1 MAEVKLYDT
10 TLRDGAQRERI
21 SFSVADKLKIVHEL
35 DKLGIHYI
43 EGGWPGSNP
52 KDIEFFER
60 VKNIKLKNSK
70 IVAFGSTRRKDIK
83 PEDDLNLK
91 ALVDSG
97 TGAACLVGKC
107 WHIHV
112 ERALRT
118 TLEENLNMIS
128 DSIAFLKQKGL
139 EVFFDAEHFFDGYK
153 DKPDYAIAALKAA
166 ESAGAD
172 CLVLCDTNGGTMPFE
187 TKEII
192 EAAQYNVTMPL
203 GIHAHNDAECA
214 VANSIIAVQAGVSQ
228 VQGTINGYGERCG
241 NANLCS
247 IIPALQLK
255 LGIEVMRPEQ
265 LKLLTEASLFV
276 SEIANL
282 SPYPQQAYVGQSAF
296 AHKAGL
302 HTSAVE
308 REELGYAHIDP
319 GLVGNIQR
327 VVVSELA
334 GKSTIILKAQELG
347 IDLSNEPHKVT
358 DILNRIKGLE
368 HVGYH
373 FEAADASLEILIR
386 KSLGIQPHYFTLDR
400 FRVIMEKREDGKVA
414 TEASIKL
421 QVGGEEVIT
430 AAEGN
435 GPINALDSA
444 LRKAIQSVYP
454 ALADIELNDFKV
466 RVLDETKG
474 TGAVTRV
481 LIESGDGRS
490 TWGTIGVSEN
500 IIEASWHAL
509 VDSIEYGLMHKRVH
523 EENGFNGFDG
533 INGINGVN
541 GHSTPA
547 ETKSSETGGG

>member
-10 TLRDGAQRERI
+10 TLRDGSQRERI
-21 SFSVADKLKIVHEL
+21 SFSVTDKLKIVREL

-52 KDIEFFER
+52 KDVEFFER
-60 VKNIKLKNSK
+60 VRSLKRKNSK
-70 IVAFGSTRRKDIK
+70 IVAFGSTRRKDVK
-83 PEDDLNLK
+83 PEDDSNLK
-91 ALVDSG
+91 ALAGSG
-97 TGAACLVGKC
+97 ADAACIVGKC

-118 TLEENLNMIS
+118 TLEENLNMIN
-128 DSIAFLKQKGL
+128 DSIAFLKKHL
-139 EVFFDAEHFFDGYK
+139 DEVFFDAEHFFDGYK
-153 DKPDYAIAALKAA
+153 DNPDYAVACLKAA
-166 ESAGAD
+166 EDAGAD
-172 CLVLCDTNGGTMPFE
+172 CLVLCDTNGGTLPFE
-187 TKEII
+187 IKEII
-192 EAAQYNVTMPL
+192 EELQKHVKASL
-203 GIHAHNDAECA
+203 GIHTHNDAECA
-214 VANSIIAVQAGVSQ
+214 VANSIVAVQAGVAQ
-228 VQGTINGYGERCG
+228 VQGTMNGYGERCG

-255 LGIEVMRPEQ
+255 LGIEVVSPDQ
-265 LKLLTEASLFV
+265 LKLLAEASHFV

-308 REELGYAHIDP
+308 REERGYAHIDP

-386 KSLGIQPHYFTLDR
+386 KSLGIHPHFFKLVR

-414 TEASIKL
+414 TEATIKL
-421 QVGGEEVIT
+421 EVGGKTVIES
-430 AAEGN
+430 AEGN
-435 GPINALDSA
+435 GPVNALDKA
-444 LRKAIQSVYP
+444 LRKAIESVYP

-466 RVLDETKG
+466 RVLDEKKG

-481 LIESGDGRS
+481 LIESGDGKK
-490 TWGTIGVSEN
+490 TWGSIGVSEN

-523 EENGFNGFDG
+523 EENGLL
-533 INGINGVN
+533 
-541 GHSTPA
+541 
-547 ETKSSETGGG
+547 ETRY

>member
-21 SFSVADKLKIVHEL
+21 SFSVSDKLKIAYEL

-83 PEDDLNLK
+83 PEDDVNLK
-91 ALVDSG
+91 SLVESG
-97 TGAACLVGKC
+97 AGAACLVGKC

-128 DSIAFLKQKGL
+128 DSIAYLKQKGL

-187 TKEII
+187 IKEIV
-192 EAAQYNVTMPL
+192 EAVQRNVTAPL
-203 GIHAHNDAECA
+203 GIHTHNDAECA
-214 VANSIIAVQAGVSQ
+214 VANSIIAVQAGVAQ

-255 LGIEVMRPEQ
+255 LGIDVMGPDQ
-265 LKLLTEASLFV
+265 LELLTEASLFV

-282 SPYPQQAYVGQSAF
+282 SPYPQQAYVGHSAF

-308 REELGYAHIDP
+308 REERGYAHIDP

-347 IDLSNEPHKVT
+347 IDLSDEPHKVT

-373 FEAADASLEILIR
+373 FEAADGSLEILIR
-386 KSLGIQPHYFTLDR
+386 KALGIQPHFFTLER
-400 FRVIMEKREDGKVA
+400 FRVIMEKREDGRVA
-414 TEASIKL
+414 TEASLKL
-421 QVGGEEVIT
+421 QIGGEEVIT

-435 GPINALDSA
+435 GPVNALDGA
-444 LRKAIQSVYP
+444 LRKAIQTVYP

-466 RVLDETKG
+466 RVLDEKKG

-481 LIESGDGRS
+481 LIESGDGKK

-500 IIEASWHAL
+500 IIEASWQAL

-523 EENGFNGFDG
+523 EENGFNG
-533 INGINGVN
+533 VN
-541 GHSTPA
+541 G
-547 ETKSSETGGG
+547 G

>member
-10 TLRDGAQRERI
+10 TLRDGSQRERI
-21 SFSVADKLKIVHEL
+21 SFSVTDKLKITREL

-52 KDIEFFER
+52 KDTEYFQR
-60 VKNIKLKNSK
+60 VRDLRLNNAK
-70 IVAFGSTRRKDIK
+70 IIAFGSTRRKDIRA
-83 PEDDLNLK
+83 EDDSNLK
-91 ALVDSG
+91 ALVAS
-97 TGAACLVGKC
+97 GAAGACIVGKC

-112 ERALRT
+112 EKALRT
-118 TLEENLNMIS
+118 TREENLNMIF
-128 DSIAFLKQKGL
+128 DSVAYLKKNGL
-139 EVFFDAEHFFDGYK
+139 EVFFDAEHFFDGFK
-153 DKPDYAIAALKAA
+153 DDPDYALSALKAA
-166 ESAGAD
+166 EDAGAD
-172 CLVLCDTNGGTMPFE
+172 WLVLCDTNGGTMPFE
-187 TKEII
+187 IKDII
-192 EAAQYNVTMPL
+192 EAVMQKAKAPI
-203 GIHAHNDAECA
+203 GIHTHNDSECA
-214 VANSIIAVQAGVSQ
+214 VANSIIAVQAGATQ

-255 LGIEVMRPEQ
+255 LGIEVVSAEQ
-265 LKLLTEASLFV
+265 LKLLTEVSNFV

-282 SPYPQQAYVGQSAF
+282 SPYPHQAYVGQSAF

-308 REELGYAHIDP
+308 REEKGYAHIDP
-319 GLVGNIQR
+319 SLVGNIQR
-327 VVVSELA
+327 VIVSELA
-334 GKSTIILKAQELG
+334 GRSTIVLKAQELG
-347 IDLSNEPHKVT
+347 IDLSGEPHKVN

-373 FEAADASLEILIR
+373 FEAADASLEIFLR
-386 KSLGIQPHYFTLDR
+386 KSLGIHPQFFKLER

-414 TEASIKL
+414 TEATIKL
-421 QVGGEEVIT
+421 QVSGKTVIET
-430 AAEGN
+430 AEGN
-435 GPINALDSA
+435 GPVNALDGA

-466 RVLDETKG
+466 RVLDEKKG

-481 LIESGDGRS
+481 LIESGDGKK

-500 IIEASWHAL
+500 IIEASWQAL

-523 EENGFNGFDG
+523 EENGLNGLG
-533 INGINGVN
+533 
-541 GHSTPA
+541 A
-547 ETKSSETGGG
+547 